1 MLNALLVNVPTPPK
15 VHSSKGHRLLN
26 LRNRLAR
33 IQPLRARSRAVQDRV
48 ASVQAHAIVQHLF
61 PLGLVLVA
69 GIGEPAV

>member
-1 MLNALLVNVPTPPK
+1 MLNALLVIVPTPK
-15 VHSSKGHRLLN
+15 VHSGKGHRLLD
-26 LRNRLAR
+26 LRNCLAR